1 MLRGCG
7 ACSCLLALAV
17 FVFAGMPVVAVAQEQ
32 KGGARPLGPGG
43 APEVGVLALKAEVVP
58 VARVLSGRVKP
69 VRVAQVRARVA
80 GILQKQIFREGSDV
94 KEGDLLFQIDPVLFE
109 ARVASANASVAG
121 AKAGIESATAVLTQA
136 RLLAARCR
144 ELVKTRAV
152 SQQEHDNAVAGE
164 LQAEAGLHSATAAL
178 LAAQAALKAAELDLG
193 YTRVT
198 APISG
203 RIGRPFVTEGA
214 LVGQGEVTLLAE
226 INQVETVY
234 VDVTQPAN
242 ELSSFKQKVGA
253 GADWSKVKV
262 VLLLDNGVEYKFAGK
277 PLVSEITVDPGT
289 NNVTLRVEFPNPD
302 WLLWPGMYLRSRFE
316 YDDGSKAFLVP
327 HQAVMRD
334 GSGASIYIVGEGNKL
349 VRVPL
354 VGEEARGASW
364 VVREGLKEGMRVV
377 VEGAQRAMLR
387 LGPGSVVSPKPWRGA
402 VGADATGVAAG
413 GVSVR

>member
-1 MLRGCG
+1 M
-7 ACSCLLALAV
+7 LAV
-17 FVFAGMPVVAVAQEQ
+17 VPVVSVAQQQ
-32 KGGARPLGPGG
+32 KNAGTPPGPGA
-43 APEVGVLALKAEVVP
+43 APEVGVLVLKGESVP

-109 ARVASANASVAG
+109 ARVASASASVAG
-121 AKAGIESATAVLTQA
+121 AQAGIESAKAVLTQA

-144 ELVKTRAV
+144 ELVKTKAV

-164 LQAEAGLHSATAAL
+164 LQAEAGLHSASAAL

-226 INQVETVY
+226 INQVDTVY

-242 ELSSFKQKVGA
+242 ELSSFKQRVGA
-253 GADWSKVKV
+253 GADWSRIKV
-262 VLLLDNGVEYKFAGK
+262 VLLLDDGAEYKFPGK

-334 GSGASIYIVGEGNKL
+334 NNGASVYIVGEGNKL

-354 VGEEARGASW
+354 AGEEARDAFW
-364 VVREGLKEGMRVV
+364 VVRKGLREGMQLV

-387 LGPGSVVSPKPWRGA
+387 LGPGSVVSPKPWSSA
-402 VGADATGVAAG
+402 ASAATAG
-413 GVSVR
+413 GAGR